1 MDVRVLNSIM
11 EESRYEISFDLEYES
26 SGSINGNSY
35 QIEMRIPFSSLPFPN
50 GKNQKWKFK
59 IFRKYID
66 YELSSSREDRDN
78 SCVTCQFEDDILFRD
93 IKIDKKFDLIPYITS
108 SIEGSNNSVDSKIN
122 YGKVKN
128 NIGLSLNTCLLYTSP
143 SPRDH

>member
-35 QIEMRIPFSSLPFPN
+35 QIEMKIPFSSLPFPN

-66 YELSSSREDRDN
+66 YEMSSSKDDRDN
-78 SCVTCQFEDDILFRD
+78 SCVTCQFEDILFKN
-93 IKIDKKFDLIPYITS
+93 IKIDKKFDLILT
-108 SIEGSNNSVDSKIN
+108 
-122 YGKVKN
+122 
-128 NIGLSLNTCLLYTSP
+128 
-143 SPRDH
+143 

>member
-35 QIEMRIPFSSLPFPN
+35 QIEMKIPFSSLPFPN

-66 YELSSSREDRDN
+66 SPSEPMWHFGYGLSYSEFQYSN
-78 SCVTCQFEDDILFRD
+78 PKITKFEDSFMIDIEIFMNR
-93 IKIDKKFDLIPYITS
+93 
-108 SIEGSNNSVDSKIN
+108 
-122 YGKVKN
+122 
-128 NIGLSLNTCLLYTSP
+128 
-143 SPRDH
+143 

>member
-1 MDVRVLNSIM
+1 
-11 EESRYEISFDLEYES
+11 
-26 SGSINGNSY
+26 
-35 QIEMRIPFSSLPFPN
+35 MRIPFSSLPFPN

-93 IKIDKKFDLIPYITS
+93 IKIDKKFDLIPY
-108 SIEGSNNSVDSKIN
+108 NK
-122 YGKVKN
+122 
-128 NIGLSLNTCLLYTSP
+128 
-143 SPRDH
+143 